1 MKTLNVEKISKIAQP
16 SEISGYFD
24 TKSIESHLVSV
35 VNWDEYPYKPD
46 VKFRIAHDGENIYI
60 NWKINEIEIKAV
72 CEEDQGEV
80 WKDSCA
86 EFFISFN
93 NSQVY
98 YNIESNCIGKILVAT
113 GVDRNDRKPVPAQYL
128 NLVQRW
134 SSLGDKAIHKNAGNW
149 ELSLI
154 IPKELFYLDQ
164 INNLSG
170 ITASANFYKCGDDL
184 KQPHFLS
191 WNPIGDLTPNFHLSN
206 FFGKLQFQ

>member
-1 MKTLNVEKISKIAQP
+1 MKTLNVEKIATIAYA

-24 TKSIESHLVSV
+24 QKSLESHLVSV
-35 VNWDEYPYKPD
+35 VNWNEYPYKPE

-60 NWKINEIEIKAV
+60 NWKISEEEIKAV

-86 EFFISFN
+86 EFFVSFN
-93 NSQVY
+93 DSPVY

-113 GVDRNDRKPVPAQYL
+113 GVDRNDRTPVPAQYL
-128 NLVQRW
+128 AKVQRY
-134 SSLGDKAIHKNAGNW
+134 SSLGNKAVHQTAGNW

-154 IPKELFYLDQ
+154 IPKDLFYLDE

-170 ITASANFYKCGDDL
+170 ITAHANFYKCGDDL
-184 KQPHFLS
+184 NQPHFLS
-191 WNPIGDLTPNFHLSN
+191 WNPIDNSTPNFHLSN
-206 FFGKLQFQ
+206 FFGKLQFK